1 MRLLVSSIAI
11 LIFTVVTVARTG
23 QAPGGTKTQ
32 HSDLE
37 SIVQIEKALFKAK
50 MTSDSEVIRKFV
62 ADDWVNYSP
71 DGLSS
76 GKAELME
83 HLRQNHGELPAI
95 VGRQEE
101 LKVFVFGDTAVAVY
115 VEVDTAKPGANL
127 PFSTLHTDATDVFVK
142 AGGEWKLKMSRGSPR
157 LQQ

>member
-1 MRLLVSSIAI
+1 LL
-11 LIFTVVTVARTG
+11 LTVVTVARTG
-23 QAPGGTKTQ
+23 QAPGGTRTH
-32 HSDLE
+32 HSDTE

-50 MTSDSEVIRKFV
+50 MTSDPEVIRKFV
-62 ADDWVNYSP
+62 ADDWVNFSP
-71 DGLSS
+71 DGQSS
-76 GKAELME
+76 GKPELME
-83 HLRQNHGELPAI
+83 RLRQHPGELPPI
-95 VGRQEE
+95 VGRQED

-142 AGGEWKLKMSRGSPR
+142 TGGAGGEWKLKMSRGSPR